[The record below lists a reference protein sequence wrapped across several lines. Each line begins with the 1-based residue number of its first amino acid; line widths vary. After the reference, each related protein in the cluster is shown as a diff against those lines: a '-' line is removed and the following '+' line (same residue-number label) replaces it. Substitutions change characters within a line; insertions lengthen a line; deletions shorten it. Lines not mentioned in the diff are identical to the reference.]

1 MKALMT
7 RPLGIVA
14 LKLLAETI
22 YPVLTVDKKQ
32 KLDHGVSFGFYHWSV
47 KDEESPELEKKI
59 ILKNETKADLI
70 FNVSVEGPFEIVDT
84 KTNTGSIHPLA

>member
-1 MKALMT
+1 MLALAT

-22 YPVLTVDKKQ
+22 APVLTVDRKQ
-32 KLDHGVSFGFYHWSV
+32 RLDAEFQFGFYHWSI
-47 KDEESPELEKKI
+47 KDEESPELERRI

-70 FNVSVEGPFEIVDT
+70 FNVGVEGPFEIVAT
-84 KTNTGSIHPLA
+84 KTNSGA